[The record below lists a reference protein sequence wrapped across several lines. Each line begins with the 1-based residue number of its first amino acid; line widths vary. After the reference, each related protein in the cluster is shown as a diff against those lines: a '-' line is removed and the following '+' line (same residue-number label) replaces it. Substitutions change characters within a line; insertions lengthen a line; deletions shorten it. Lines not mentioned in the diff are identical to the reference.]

1 MMTTPVANQN
11 ISFEDA
17 TEVARKTLH
26 QLVSKRV
33 APTPE
38 NYCQVYREIAGI
50 DSATPSTPPQ
60 MENIAWG
67 SVITE
72 LIKQL
77 EARQVGWTAARKRKS
92 LDRVLAT
99 PSPVVL
105 HNRIIALI
113 QSWSRSES
121 SIGVPDLEV
130 CSFASSAPLASMEA
144 SAPEINRTAI
154 PPADVAYEFEIIAS
168 LRERFADILESV
180 IAAQLEP
187 DKALVAEA
195 NALAARIRQLD
206 DRNKLPKLTRDLEK
220 FRIHLDKRLKND
232 SGLRDGVLRLL
243 SLLLDNIHEL
253 VVDDNWLQGQLALVR
268 QVLADPDDIHLIE
281 EAERALKEIVFKQAV
296 LKHSLNDA
304 KSTLKDMVSH
314 FINQLDEMS
323 QSTGFYHDKLKY
335 YSKVIHETD
344 DIATLSKVFDELRH
358 ETQQIQLDTQR
369 SRDAIV
375 TVRTRVEDADNK
387 IRHLEA
393 ELVKASELVREDQ
406 LTGVLNRRG
415 LDDAF
420 QRELSRSKRNHS
432 PLSIALLDLDNFK
445 RLNDAHGHQAGDQAL
460 VHMAK
465 LVKATVRPHDIIARY
480 GGEEFLILLPD
491 TRIEE
496 AENVIKRLQRSLTKH
511 FFLNNNERLLITFSA
526 GVALQRPGE
535 TKESL
540 VSRADDAL
548 YEAKRAGK
556 NRVFTA
562 PLIDPTPQDM
572 PRIKN

>member
-1 MMTTPVANQN
+1 MTTPVANQN
-11 ISFEDA
+11 ISFGDA
-17 TEVARKTLH
+17 TEVARKTLR
-26 QLVSKRV
+26 QLASKRV

-38 NYCQVYREIAGI
+38 NYRQIYLEIAGM
-50 DSATPSTPPQ
+50 DSAAPSPSPQ
-60 MENIAWG
+60 AENIAWG
-67 SVITE
+67 SAITE

-99 PSPVVL
+99 PNPVVL
-105 HNRIIALI
+105 HNRIKALI
-113 QSWSRSES
+113 QSWSRSEPS
-121 SIGVPDLEV
+121 TGASDLEV
-130 CSFASSAPLASMEA
+130 CSVASSTPLASMEA
-144 SAPEINRTAI
+144 SPPETSRTAM
-154 PPADVAYEFEIIAS
+154 PPADVVYESEIVAS
-168 LRERFADILESV
+168 LREWFADVLESV

-195 NALAARIRQLD
+195 NALAERIRLLD

-220 FRIHLDKRLKND
+220 FWIHVDRRLKND

-253 VVDDNWLQGQLALVR
+253 VVDDKWLQGQLALVR

-281 EAERALKEIVFKQAV
+281 EAERALKEIVFKQAM

-314 FINQLDEMS
+314 FIDQLEEMS
-323 QSTGFYHDKLKY
+323 QNTGSYHDKLEH
-335 YSKVIHETD
+335 YSKAIHETD
-344 DIATLSKVFDELRH
+344 DIATLSKVLDELRH
-358 ETQQIQLDTQR
+358 ETRQIQLDTQR

-375 TVRTRVEDADNK
+375 TVRARAEAADNK

-420 QRELSRSKRNHS
+420 QRELSRSERNHS
-432 PLSIALLDLDNFK
+432 PLCIALLDLDNFK
-445 RLNDAHGHQAGDQAL
+445 RINDTHGHQAGDQAL
-460 VHMAK
+460 VHMVK

-491 TRIEE
+491 TGIEE

-535 TKESL
+535 MRESL
-540 VSRADDAL
+540 VGRADDAL

-562 PLIDPTPQDM
+562 PLVDPM
-572 PRIKN
+572 P